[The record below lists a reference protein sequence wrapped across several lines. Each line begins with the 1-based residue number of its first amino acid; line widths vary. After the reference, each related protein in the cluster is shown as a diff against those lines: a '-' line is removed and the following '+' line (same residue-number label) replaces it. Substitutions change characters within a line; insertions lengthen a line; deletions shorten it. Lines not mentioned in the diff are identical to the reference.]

1 MALIPETFTAY
12 QFHSGLD
19 IVRAAFR
26 ASVSTMAQAREQAQN
41 AHLDYVASGEDDRE
55 YEDGFLVR
63 SKEHELSHAEF
74 EASIALGVVRE
85 AFVTSAFHY
94 WERSAREWTGKRG
107 KHENFTIIEPAVAE
121 MYGVHPR
128 LKNVNRLNN
137 LLKHNSEQNERE
149 LSADWPE
156 LFRSLF
162 PQREDGTPAKKRLVI
177 TDAIVEEV
185 FGIVAASGPQYPV
198 EQVV

>member
-1 MALIPETFTAY
+1 MSLIPEMLAAY
-12 QFHSGLD
+12 EFQSGLD

-26 ASVSTMAQAREQAQN
+26 ASVATMTQVREQAEK

-55 YEDGFLVR
+55 YEDGILVH

-94 WERSAREWTGKRG
+94 WERSARGWTGKHG
-107 KHENFTIIEPAVAE
+107 KNQRFPIVAAAVSE
-121 MYGVHPR
+121 IYGVHPR
-128 LKNVNRLNN
+128 LKDVNKLNN
-137 LLKHNSEQNERE
+137 LLKHNSAQNDEE

-162 PQREDGTPAKKRLVI
+162 PQREDGPLVKKRLVI

-198 EQVV
+198 EQDG